1 MHTHDTI
8 VIGIGGVGSGVVDCL
23 ARRGVN
29 VLGLEQFGP
38 AHDRG
43 SSHGETRIIRTA
55 YFEHPDY
62 VPLLHRAFEG
72 WRELESETGCELL
85 QPTGLFLCGPPDGEA
100 ISGTLRAAEEHRLPL
115 DRLTP
120 AKARQRFPDFR
131 FPDENVILFEQ
142 QAGYLHLERCVQTQ
156 IDAAMRNGAE
166 IHFDERVVS
175 WSANDNGVS
184 VTTERATYSAGSLV
198 ITAGAWTGQ
207 LLSQLGI
214 PLRVLRKVQF
224 WFGIPANS
232 YQCSPCFYFEHE
244 DGAYYGIPSPDGK
257 TIKIAE
263 HTGEEVVDDPLHVDR
278 ECHARNTARVES
290 FVKTA
295 LPMVRSDPVRHSVCM
310 YTMSPDRHFI
320 VDRHPELSN
329 VHFAA
334 GLSGHGF
341 KFTRVLGEAL
351 ADCVIDGTTKLPVG
365 FLQLGRFASVDEHEL
380 S

>member
-8 VIGIGGVGSGVVDCL
+8 VIGIGGVGSGVVDAL
-23 ARRGVN
+23 SRRGVS

-38 AHDRG
+38 AHDHG
-43 SSHGETRIIRTA
+43 SSHGETRIIRKA

-62 VPLLHRAFEG
+62 VPLLHRAFDG
-72 WRELESETGCELL
+72 WRELEAEAGYELL
-85 QPTGLFLCGPPDGEA
+85 RPTGLFLCGPADGEA
-100 ISGTLRAAEEHRLPL
+100 IGGTIRAADAHRLPL

-120 AKARQRFPDFR
+120 QEARQRFPGFV
-131 FPDENVILFEQ
+131 FPDENVILCEQ
-142 QAGYLHLERCVQTQ
+142 QAGYLHVERCVQTQ
-156 IDAAMRNGAE
+156 IETAIQHGADLRFGERVIDWKADAA
-166 IHFDERVVS
+166 
-175 WSANDNGVS
+175 GVT
-184 VTTERATYSAGSLV
+184 VTTDRETYSAGSLV
-198 ITAGAWTGQ
+198 IAAGPWAGQ
-207 LLSQLGI
+207 LLSQLGMA
-214 PLRVLRKVQF
+214 LRVLRKVQF

-232 YQCSPCFYFEHE
+232 YQRSPCFYFEHE
-244 DGAYYGIPSPDGK
+244 DGAYYGIPSPDGE
-257 TIKIAE
+257 TIKVAE
-263 HTGEEVVDDPLHVDR
+263 HSGEEVVDDPLHVDR
-278 ECHARNTARVES
+278 ECHARDVARVES
-290 FVKTA
+290 FVKTE
-295 LPMVRSDPVRHSVCM
+295 LPMVRPGPVRHSVCM

-365 FLQLGRFASVDEHEL
+365 FLQLGRFASVDEHEM